1 MSGADLC
8 NADLWQVDLREANLS
23 RVNMSGADL
32 CDANLCQADLRV
44 ANLSRAKLSGTDL
57 KDTKNLTPTQLS
69 QAILDETTI
78 MPDGSHWQ
86 PPEVRG
92 LMKVIKNGSP
102 DEYALLIGLVPIVI
116 LDVLIL
122 LNLFGVLKNNELDG
136 GEIFL
141 AFQLFFILF
150 FVSLLLADV
159 THKYYLEFTENVVK
173 LKKQII
179 NIFAE
184 RKVNTLKQK
193 MGGNLRNANLG
204 KANLSNLNLRGIDIQ
219 GADLSEAVL
228 SRADLV
234 ETNLATACLRSATMR
249 YAALDKAKLKNAD
262 MRAVDL
268 SSANLVGANLRGA
281 NLSYSNLK
289 GANLMGADLSDA
301 NLKGAN
307 LGSANLQQSVM
318 VGIDLRKCYLEGV
331 DLSGADMTNAKVFLR
346 EANLIKTT
354 SMYKEKFNKVIL
366 DENTIMPDG
375 SHWQPPGDEGEDEET

>member
-1 MSGADLC
+1 LGGNLRHANLRNAGLVGIDLQYRDIEGANLKGALLDSANLEGANLSETNLYGASIFKANLRGANMSGADLC
-8 NADLWQVDLREANLS
+8 NADLWQVDLRDANLS

-173 LKKQII
+173 LKNKSS
-179 NIFAE
+179 IF
-184 RKVNTLKQK
+184 L
-193 MGGNLRNANLG
+193 
-204 KANLSNLNLRGIDIQ
+204 LNVR
-219 GADLSEAVL
+219 
-228 SRADLV
+228 
-234 ETNLATACLRSATMR
+234 
-249 YAALDKAKLKNAD
+249 
-262 MRAVDL
+262 
-268 SSANLVGANLRGA
+268 
-281 NLSYSNLK
+281 
-289 GANLMGADLSDA
+289 
-301 NLKGAN
+301 
-307 LGSANLQQSVM
+307 
-318 VGIDLRKCYLEGV
+318 
-331 DLSGADMTNAKVFLR
+331 
-346 EANLIKTT
+346 
-354 SMYKEKFNKVIL
+354 
-366 DENTIMPDG
+366 
-375 SHWQPPGDEGEDEET
+375 